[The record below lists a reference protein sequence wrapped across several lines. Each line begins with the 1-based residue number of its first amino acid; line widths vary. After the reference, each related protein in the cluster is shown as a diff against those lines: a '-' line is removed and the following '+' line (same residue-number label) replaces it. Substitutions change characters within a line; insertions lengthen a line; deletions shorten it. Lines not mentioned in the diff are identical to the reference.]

1 MGEGRKHIKPAYQS
15 FLSWQTEDIVKHACD
30 AALKGELETLSY
42 CLAAL
47 SPKYRS
53 GTLTE
58 WLDVIEYAQ
67 TLGLEPI
74 NWLDKAADVTTLFEP
89 ETSGKHN
96 IYIILLSGLKG
107 KTPGYGL
114 YVGETSKSPAYRF
127 DEHVKGKRN
136 RKGPLYSRIVHKHHE
151 RLLPTLYNH
160 LNPMSRAEAKVF
172 EKEIAEALGLE
183 GIPVYGGH

>member
-1 MGEGRKHIKPAYQS
+1 M
-15 FLSWQTEDIVKHACD
+15 
-30 AALKGELETLSY
+30 
-42 CLAAL
+42 

-67 TLGLEPI
+67 KLAMEPI
-74 NWLDKAADVTTLFEP
+74 IWLNKAADVTTLFKP

-114 YVGETSKSPAYRF
+114 YIGETSKLPADRF

-136 RKGPLYSRIVHKHHE
+136 RKGHLLSRIVHKHHE

-160 LNPMSRAEAKVF
+160 LNPMSRTEAKVF
-172 EKEIAEALGLE
+172 EKEIAKALRLE